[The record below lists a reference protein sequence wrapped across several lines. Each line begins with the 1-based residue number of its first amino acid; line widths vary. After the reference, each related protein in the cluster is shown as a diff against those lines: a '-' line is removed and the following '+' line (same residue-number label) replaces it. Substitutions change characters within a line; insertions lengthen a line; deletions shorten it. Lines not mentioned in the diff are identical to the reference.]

1 MFVRQGVGVGGRLC
15 RQRDSVRA
23 EAKCYESTSES
34 QGVKNF
40 EVKTSIDNL
49 GSSMSF

>member
-1 MFVRQGVGVGGRLC
+1 MGGRLC

-34 QGVKNF
+34 QGVIKNF

-49 GSSMSF
+49 GSSMSL